1 MATIT
6 WLNASTIMRN
16 IEKMRSTYLRRVGSN
31 KFWEIIKYYN
41 TITSPTKYLVWVGLI
56 PYRVTSIFFASD
68 YLPFASIPCRNHL
81 LFP

>member
-6 WLNASTIMRN
+6 GLNASTIMRN

-41 TITSPTKYLVWVGLI
+41 TIIL
-56 PYRVTSIFFASD
+56 
-68 YLPFASIPCRNHL
+68 
-81 LFP
+81 